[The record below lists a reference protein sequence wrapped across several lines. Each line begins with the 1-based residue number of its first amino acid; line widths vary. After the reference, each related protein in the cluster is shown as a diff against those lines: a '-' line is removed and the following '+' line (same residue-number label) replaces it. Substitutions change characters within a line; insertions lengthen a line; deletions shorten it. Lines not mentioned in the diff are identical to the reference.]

1 MREEGRK
8 ERERERESEDR
19 ERDRE
24 ILNCG
29 VMLFVFIMSKFPF

>member
-29 VMLFVFIMSKFPF
+29 VMLFVFITSKFPF